1 MSAPKREVFPG
12 FHQSLAAAVMAWHR
26 AKANLMEA
34 TMAVKEAER
43 QLRLLSVDP
52 SQSWVLEEAMAA
64 TEVYRC
70 AHEGCDRPAIPTW
83 TDRGRT
89 LCPEHE
95 AEAKD
100 GNAKVKITKV
110 EPGKEVASDDHPF

>member
-34 TMAVKEAER
+34 TMGVKEAER

-52 SQSWVLEEAMAA
+52 NQTWALDEAMNS
-64 TEVYRC
+64 TEVFRC
-70 AHEGCDRPAIPTW
+70 AREGCDRPSIPTW
-83 TDRGRT
+83 SNKSQT

-95 AEAKD
+95 AEEPEP
-100 GNAKVKITKV
+100 KVTKTV
-110 EPGKEVASDDHPF
+110 TAPAEKGAASDGIPF